1 MTIQPT
7 DTAYTYMLYLT
18 VTLAE
23 LAEMIL
29 PAIINL
35 FPNNILVEEQGN
47 SLYEWSSG
55 KVIFSLLLLLHEG

>member
-1 MTIQPT
+1 
-7 DTAYTYMLYLT
+7 
-18 VTLAE
+18 
-23 LAEMIL
+23 MIL